1 MPLSLALRL
10 KLNVFVHSVKYELG
24 LLFCFKANSR
34 ARERECL
41 VKVKKKCTKISS
53 ECSPIAF
60 NFVLGYS
67 FSTLFNYYCFFIIAA
82 LVISQMKWQLNEHS
96 TQNKRNINDWKS
108 ISSECHFAI
117 DDKSKIHGEK
127 HKNQQQQHWLFFNG
141 EIYRQTY
148 LYGWI

>member
-10 KLNVFVHSVKYELG
+10 KLNVFVHSVKYEMG
-24 LLFCFKANSR
+24 SLLCSKANSR

-96 TQNKRNINDWKS
+96 TQTKEILMIENPYQVNVILQLMIRAKS
-108 ISSECHFAI
+108 TERSTTH
-117 DDKSKIHGEK
+117 
-127 HKNQQQQHWLFFNG
+127 QQQQH
-141 EIYRQTY
+141 
-148 LYGWI
+148 

>member
-1 MPLSLALRL
+1 MPLALRL

-96 TQNKRNINDWKS
+96 TQTKEILMIENPYQVNVILQLMIRAKS
-108 ISSECHFAI
+108 TERSTTH
-117 DDKSKIHGEK
+117 
-127 HKNQQQQHWLFFNG
+127 QQQQHWLFFNG